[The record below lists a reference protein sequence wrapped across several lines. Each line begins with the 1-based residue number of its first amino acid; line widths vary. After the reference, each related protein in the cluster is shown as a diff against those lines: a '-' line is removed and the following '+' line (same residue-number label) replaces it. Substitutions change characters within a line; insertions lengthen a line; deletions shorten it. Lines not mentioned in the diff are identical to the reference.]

1 MTKKIL
7 FIINSLQKK
16 SGTERVAI
24 ELANKLIEKDDKLSI
39 TIANRDTNIEHVAYP
54 INRNIE
60 VLPLTGNLLFF
71 ISKLQKLVKK
81 NSYDFIVVH
90 NMGKLSLVCSLLII
104 PKNTKLIS
112 LEHVAFNSR
121 PKLTQLISY
130 LCYKN
135 IDQVIC
141 LTNQDKTS
149 LQRVHKSLKVI
160 PNFSPFPISQSS
172 KDNFSNTIIA
182 IGRLTEQKNFSH
194 LLKAWKIASKSL
206 PNWKLAIY
214 GDGELK
220 TDLEQEIVSEK
231 IINISLLN
239 AVNDIEAV
247 YKNASFIVM
256 SSKFEGLPMVL
267 IEAQTFGLPIVSY
280 DCPHGP
286 KEIIEHGVN
295 GFLVENQNIEE
306 LAKFIVKLASSES
319 LLKKMSDNSLI
330 VAEKYQP
337 KAILEQWNNEV
348 FKK

>member
-1 MTKKIL
+1 MNKKIL

-39 TIANRDTNIEHVAYP
+39 TIVNRDTNIEHIAYP
-54 INRNIE
+54 INNGIK
-60 VLPLTGNLLFF
+60 VLPLTGNLLSFTR
-71 ISKLQKLVKK
+71 KLQKLIKK
-81 NSYDFIVVH
+81 NNYDYIVVH
-90 NMGKLSLVCSLLII
+90 NMGKLSLLCSLLSI
-104 PKNTKLIS
+104 PKDTKLIS
-112 LEHVAFNSR
+112 LEHVAFNAR
-121 PKLTQLISY
+121 PKLIQFISY

-135 IDQVIC
+135 IDQVIS

-160 PNFSPFPISQSS
+160 PNFSPFPISQPL

-231 IINISLLN
+231 IINISLLD
-239 AVNDIEAV
+239 AVDDIETV

-286 KEIIEHGVN
+286 KEIIEHGMN

-306 LAKFIVKLASSES
+306 LAKYIVKLASSES
-319 LLKKMSDNSLI
+319 LLKKMSDNSLK